1 MEFTLLEM
9 TEVLKIAFRADTVS
23 LLFAALTTVMWIL
36 AGIYSFGYMKHDA
49 RKKNYA
55 FFYVFVYFVLLGLDF
70 SANLVTLYLFYEL
83 MTLSS
88 MPLILHERAEESI
101 SAAMKY
107 LYYSIAGA
115 FLALFGIFVLANHA
129 TTLDFVAGGSLALDG
144 LTGGTPA
151 NTGLILAGVFLMI
164 LGFGAKAGMFPLHA
178 WLPIAHPVAPAP
190 ASAVLSG
197 VITKAGVLAILR
209 IVFYVAGADIIRG
222 SWVQIAWMSL
232 ALLTIVMGSTR
243 AFEEKVLKKR
253 LAYSTVSQVSYVLF
267 GLSTLHPVGVTG
279 ALLHVIFHST
289 SKDLLFLGAGSI
301 IHQTGKTQVDALRGV
316 GRKMPV
322 TLGCFAFA
330 SLSLVGIPPFA
341 GFFSKWYLANGSLAA
356 DISGFSWIG
365 PVVLLL
371 SALLTAGYLFPIV
384 VQGFLPGKE
393 QDGQFA
399 EKCEAGLAMT
409 VPMCILAALT
419 VLLGVFSGP
428 VISCLARLAES
439 LM

>member
-1 MEFTLLEM
+1 MELIVLEM
-9 TEVLKIAFRADTVS
+9 TETLKIAFRADIMS
-23 LLFAALTTVMWIL
+23 LLFAALTTVMWL
-36 AGIYSFGYMKHDA
+36 LVGIYSFGYMAHDEH
-49 RKKNYA
+49 KKRYA
-55 FFYVFVYFVLLGLDF
+55 FFYVLVYFVLLGLDF

-88 MPLILHERAEESI
+88 MPLILHEMREESI

-115 FLALFGIFVLANHA
+115 FLALFGIFVLSQNVPS
-129 TTLDFVAGGSLALDG
+129 LDFVAGGNFNSGVAALTNG
-144 LTGGTPA
+144 
-151 NTGLILAGVFLMI
+151 GLILAGVFLMI

-197 VITKAGVLAILR
+197 VITKSGVLAIIR
-209 IVFYVAGADIIRG
+209 IVFYVVGADVLRG
-222 SWVQIAWMSL
+222 SWVQIAWMCL
-232 ALLTIVMGSTR
+232 ALLTVVMGSTR

-267 GLSTLHPVGVTG
+267 GLSTLHPIGVTG

-289 SKDLLFLGAGSI
+289 AKDLLFLGAGSI
-301 IHQTGKTQVDALRGV
+301 IHQTGKTRVDELRGI
-316 GRKMPV
+316 GRNMPL

-341 GFFSKWYLANGSLAA
+341 GFFSKWYLANGSLASA
-356 DISGFSWIG
+356 VTGFSWIG

-371 SALLTAGYLFPIV
+371 SALLTAGYLFPIA

-393 QDGQFA
+393 YDKQPK
-399 EKCEAGLAMT
+399 ESSEAGWNMT
-409 VPMCILAALT
+409 VPMMILAALT
-419 VLLGVFSGP
+419 LLLGIFSSGL
-428 VISCLARLAES
+428 IEFLMGLAEG
-439 LM
+439 MM